1 MKKSKI
7 ILATIVGLIITA
19 MAVTV
24 DILDQERIIPVDQLP
39 AAAKTYVQNNFPNSN
54 IAYAKK
60 KNEVIKTTYEVGM
73 TNGFE
78 LEFTSDG
85 MLADFDD

>member
-54 IAYAKK
+54 IAYAKM